1 MQVSRFKKEED
12 LSYKTEVIADNT
24 GNWVG
29 NGLRFATNPEAEAYV
44 SDLSYRWTSV
54 RETRVVKC
62 DDEVNY
68 EWKAGKAWPLI
79 TGEPVK

>member
-1 MQVSRFKKEED
+1 M
-12 LSYKTEVIADNT
+12 SYKTEVIADSS
-24 GNWVG
+24 GKWVG
-29 NGLRFATNPEAEAYV
+29 NSCRFRTHPEAEAYV
-44 SDLSYRWTSV
+44 SDLAYRWTAV

-68 EWKAGKAWPLI
+68 EWKAGKAHPLI